1 MLPDSIP
8 LVSANLLKA
17 SASVPVQG
25 RSASSSG
32 TLIRAEVVSVK
43 AADDQFMLT
52 VKAEGRSIPLKSE
65 YPLPPG
71 TRLELAVSDQQPRP
85 QVQVRSVTLPD
96 ANQTAA
102 ATAAQ
107 KPAPGTLPQTPLLQP
122 AQPVVVQQFLAS
134 RLPLLPT
141 QPQAQSATSN
151 GLYSAQGTT
160 VSQANTQS
168 QANLLANLSQAS
180 ALHRLL
186 AVMGPQSSASPAV
199 QTSPQNTSPQNT
211 NTIMPAS
218 VRQMLSEWV
227 SQLPESPQLAEPAV
241 LQQQIKQNGLSYE
254 NQLFRLAE
262 QLRSGYSLSSSGR
275 ATSVT
280 EATAQGK
287 SGERGNLSSAENPT
301 NANRQPA
308 TSRSELADMFRNL
321 WLKAGSMAKGSP
333 GQAGGSQSSSPAANT
348 ATAQGTA
355 AAGLSA
361 AGRTALAGS
370 SSLSSAATNTVAA
383 AAISSPTPTTTGTN
397 KVLQTQLQMQS
408 LKLTPGD
415 LQAALQRTRT
425 NLETAG
431 SVAGDSLVH
440 KLLSSDHKAVL
451 GKALMNWLNQ
461 LRPEGTQPLRELPVS
476 HMNTASLQDTPETF
490 RLLQTAL
497 AQTEHEQVSR
507 LQAGNDNLLNIPIFF
522 RQGDQLREIQLQ
534 IRREEENSADE
545 QQKKSVRWHLRLH
558 FELEKLGNLDVELN
572 LAMPAVKATFWSEN
586 SDTLQLLNHQ
596 LLPLRKKLQSLGAE
610 VSELQAR
617 YGQLP
622 PLSRNQVQQYLVD
635 THG

>member
-1 MLPDSIP
+1 MLPDSTP

-17 SASVPVQG
+17 SASAPVQG

-52 VKAEGRSIPLKSE
+52 MKAEGRSFPLKSE

-85 QVQVRSVTLPD
+85 DIQVRSITPP
-96 ANQTAA
+96 
-102 ATAAQ
+102 ATTS
-107 KPAPGTLPQTPLLQP
+107 GTGSNLQMSALQP
-122 AQPVVVQQFLAS
+122 LVQQFLAS

-141 QPQAQSATSN
+141 QPQPQGAASN

-186 AVMGPQSSASPAV
+186 AVMGPQASASPAV
-199 QTSPQNTSPQNT
+199 QTSPQNNST
-211 NTIMPAS
+211 NMPAS

-287 SGERGNLSSAENPT
+287 SGERANLSSAENPA

-321 WLKAGSMAKGSP
+321 WLKAGNLAKSSP
-333 GQAGGSQSSSPAANT
+333 GQPGGSQSSSPSTTPAPNSALTPAANT
-348 ATAQGTA
+348 APAQSTA
-355 AAGLSA
+355 ATGLSA
-361 AGRTALAGS
+361 AGRTALAAS
-370 SSLSSAATNTVAA
+370 SSLSSTA
-383 AAISSPTPTTTGTN
+383 TN

-415 LQAALQRTRT
+415 LQAALQRTHT

-431 SVAGDSLVH
+431 SVTGDSLVH
-440 KLLSSDHKAVL
+440 QLLSSDHKAVL

-461 LRPEGTQPLRELPVS
+461 LRPEGTPPLRELPVS